1 MFPTGDRLIAG
12 WEHGEDAALWTLD
25 EKRAGILTV
34 DFITPVV
41 DDPYVF
47 GQIAAANALSDVFAM
62 GGTPVVALNVAGF
75 PVNCQPLEILRDIL
89 KGGQERVLAS
99 GAVLAGGHSVE
110 DEEPKYGL
118 AVYGEVDRDRIWRVT
133 GARPGDALILTKPL
147 GTGMIITALQAEM
160 DEPGEVEAAVKSM
173 TALNDLPRHLPEDLY
188 RAVSACTDVT
198 GFGLAGHLLDML
210 AEKDLDVSLDVP
222 SLPFLPGAAE
232 KAAIGLVPAGTYRN
246 RELYE
251 HRFEGLEAIPPE
263 MADLLFDAQTSGG
276 LLFAVK
282 EAHAE
287 KLLDLCRSGGFERA
301 MRIGTFAKGEGRIVI
316 SGGTG

>member
-1 MFPTGDRLIAG
+1 M
-12 WEHGEDAALWTLD
+12 
-25 EKRAGILTV
+25 

-62 GGTPVVALNVAGF
+62 GGRPVVALNVAGF

>member
-1 MFPTGDRLIAG
+1 VVPAGDRLLAG

-41 DDPYVF
+41 DDPYIF

-62 GGTPVVALNVAGF
+62 GGIPVVALNVAGF
-75 PVNCQPLEILRDIL
+75 PVNCQPVEILRDIL
-89 KGGQERVLAS
+89 KGGQERVIAA

-118 AVYGEVDRDRIWRVT
+118 TVYGEVDRDRIWRVT
-133 GARPGDALILTKPL
+133 GARPGDVLILTKPL

-160 DEPGEVEAAVKSM
+160 DEAGEVEAAVESM
-173 TALNDLPRHLPEDLY
+173 TTLNDLPRHLPEDLY

-210 AEKDLDVSLDVP
+210 AEKNLDVSLDVP
-222 SLPFLPGAAE
+222 SLPLLPGAAE
-232 KAAIGLVPAGTYRN
+232 KAATGLVPAGTYRN

-251 HRFEGLEAIPPE
+251 GSFEGLEGVAAE
-263 MADLLFDAQTSGG
+263 TADVLFDAQTSGG
-276 LLFAVK
+276 LLLAV
-282 EAHAE
+282 AAE
-287 KLLDLCRSGGFERA
+287 QADALLAYCRAGGFPGSEK
-301 MRIGTFAKGEGRIVI
+301 IGLFKKGEGRIKI
-316 SGGTG
+316 SPGTV

>member
-1 MFPTGDRLIAG
+1 M
-12 WEHGEDAALWTLD
+12 
-25 EKRAGILTV
+25 

-118 AVYGEVDRDRIWRVT
+118 TVYGEVDRDRIWRVT

-160 DEPGEVEAAVKSM
+160 DEPGEVEAAVESM

-301 MRIGTFAKGEGRIVI
+301 MKIGTFAKGEGRIVI

>member
-1 MFPTGDRLIAG
+1 
-12 WEHGEDAALWTLD
+12 
-25 EKRAGILTV
+25 V

-301 MRIGTFAKGEGRIVI
+301 MKIGTFAKGEGRIVI

>member
-1 MFPTGDRLIAG
+1 VVPAGDRLLAG
-12 WEHGEDAALWTLD
+12 WAHGEDAALWTLD

-41 DDPYVF
+41 DDPYIF

-75 PVNCQPLEILRDIL
+75 PANCQPVEILRDIL
-89 KGGQERVLAS
+89 KGGQERVLAA

-118 AVYGEVDRDRIWRVT
+118 TVYGEVDRDRIWRVT

-160 DEPGEVEAAVKSM
+160 DEAGEVEAAVKSM
-173 TALNDLPRHLPEDLY
+173 TTLNDLPRHLPEEMY

-210 AEKDLDVSLDVP
+210 AEKDLDVTLDVP

-251 HRFEGLEAIPPE
+251 GRFEGLEGIVAE
-263 MADLLFDAQTSGG
+263 RADVLFDAQTSGG
-276 LLFAVK
+276 LLLAV
-282 EAHAE
+282 AAE
-287 KLLDLCRSGGFERA
+287 QADALLDFCRAAGFPRSEK
-301 MRIGTFAKGEGRIVI
+301 IGLFQKGEGRIKI
-316 SGGTG
+316 SPGVD

>member
-1 MFPTGDRLIAG
+1 M
-12 WEHGEDAALWTLD
+12 
-25 EKRAGILTV
+25 

-41 DDPYVF
+41 DDPYIF
-47 GQIAAANALSDVFAM
+47 GQVAAANALSDVFAM
-62 GGTPVVALNVAGF
+62 GGRPLVALNVAGF

-118 AVYGEVDRDRIWRVT
+118 TVYGEVDRDRIWRVT

-160 DEPGEVEAAVKSM
+160 DEPGEVEAAVESM

-210 AEKDLDVSLDVP
+210 AEKKLDAVLDAP

-251 HRFEGLEAIPPE
+251 GRVDGLSEISPE

-276 LLFAVK
+276 LLLAVK

-287 KLLDLCRSGGFERA
+287 KLLDLCRSRGFERA
-301 MRIGTFAKGEGRIVI
+301 MKIGTFTEGEGRIVI

>member
-1 MFPTGDRLIAG
+1 MLPAGDRLLAG
-12 WEHGEDAALWTLD
+12 WEHGEDAALWILD
-25 EKRAGILTV
+25 EKRAGILTL

-75 PVNCQPLEILRDIL
+75 PVNCQPVEILRDIL
-89 KGGQERVLAS
+89 KGGQERVLAA

-118 AVYGEVDRDRIWRVT
+118 TVYGEVDRDRIWRVT

-147 GTGMIITALQAEM
+147 GTGIIITALQAEM
-160 DEPGEVEAAVKSM
+160 DEPGEVEAAVKAM

-188 RAVSACTDVT
+188 GAVSACTDVT
-198 GFGLAGHLLDML
+198 GFGFAGHLLDML
-210 AEKDLDVSLDVP
+210 AEKELDVILDAP
-222 SLPFLPGAAE
+222 SLPLLPGAAE
-232 KAAIGLVPAGTYRN
+232 KAAIGLVPAGSYRN

-251 HRFEGLEAIPPE
+251 GRVDRLETIPPE
-263 MADLLFDAQTSGG
+263 RADVLFDAQTSGG
-276 LLFAVK
+276 LLLAV
-282 EAHAE
+282 EAKQADAM
-287 KLLDLCRSGGFERA
+287 LAFCRSRGFTRSA
-301 MRIGTFAKGEGRIVI
+301 KIGLFQKGEGRIKI
-316 SGGTG
+316 SPGTV

>member
-1 MFPTGDRLIAG
+1 VLPAGDRLLAG

-25 EKRAGILTV
+25 EKRAGILTL

-41 DDPYVF
+41 DDPYIF
-47 GQIAAANALSDVFAM
+47 GQVAAANALSDVFAM

-75 PVNCQPLEILRDIL
+75 PVNCQPVEILRDIL
-89 KGGQERVLAS
+89 KGGQERVLAA

-118 AVYGEVDRDRIWRVT
+118 TVYGEVDRDRIWRVT
-133 GARPGDALILTKPL
+133 GASPGDVLILTKPL

-160 DEPGEVEAAVKSM
+160 DEPGEVEAAVRSM

-188 RAVSACTDVT
+188 RAVRACTDVT
-198 GFGLAGHLLDML
+198 GFGFAGHLLDML
-210 AEKDLDVSLDVP
+210 AEKELDAVVDAP

-232 KAAIGLVPAGTYRN
+232 KAAMGLVPAGTYRN

-251 HRFEGLEAIPPE
+251 HRFDGLEGIASE
-263 MADLLFDAQTSGG
+263 AADVLFDAQTSGG
-276 LLFAVK
+276 LLLAV
-282 EAHAE
+282 EAE
-287 KLLDLCRSGGFERA
+287 KADRLLDFCRSRGFSMA
-301 MRIGTFAKGEGRIVI
+301 AKIGLFEKGEGRIRI
-316 SGGTG
+316 SPGTV